1 MAGPFRRGLLL
12 LAAWLA
18 VVAAG
23 GHARAQDLSR
33 LRAASLTLPVLNP
46 IVVNIMK
53 ARGFDRKHGFE
64 LDVKTSPSI
73 SAFYASLATGE
84 VDTLIG
90 GPTVL
95 QKLRLE
101 GVPVTIV
108 GTGVKLSDLVIFAK
122 DPGIKGLADLRGKQ
136 LAADMGS
143 QQYQTVAI
151 YARSKG
157 LTLGRDITVINAN
170 FALARSQL
178 AADRVEAAMVIEP
191 IATMMLKENPQL
203 RIVYSGGEAWKELTG
218 HDGWELVTA
227 MREEAIA
234 RFPEGPKR
242 LLAALQDVAAFVE
255 AEPDA
260 ADRIAAETVKLPPGV
275 LKAAV
280 ASRRWQLEFLPAAS
294 ERAVLWDM
302 FERAVAAGFQPK
314 LPDVG
319 IIHAP

>member
-1 MAGPFRRGLLL
+1 MF
-12 LAAWLA
+12 
-18 VVAAG
+18 
-23 GHARAQDLSR
+23 
-33 LRAASLTLPVLNP
+33 
-46 IVVNIMK
+46 
-53 ARGFDRKHGFE
+53 
-64 LDVKTSPSI
+64 
-73 SAFYASLATGE
+73 
-84 VDTLIG
+84 
-90 GPTVL
+90 
-95 QKLRLE
+95 
-101 GVPVTIV
+101 
-108 GTGVKLSDLVIFAK
+108 VKLSDLVIFAK

-157 LTLGRDITVINAN
+157 LTLGRDITVIYAN

-178 AADRVEAAMVIEP
+178 AADRVEAAMVSEP

-234 RFPEGPKR
+234 RFPEGPER
-242 LLAALQDVAAFVE
+242 LLAALQDVAGFVE

-314 LPDVG
+314 LPDAG